1 MFTDALFEMVDAFW
15 SQRSGGG
22 EEQNGNSDSVAARR
36 RDGARD
42 SEFKNTKNNRAIGW
56 GGGCRLSRRLS
67 LLWL

>member
-1 MFTDALFEMVDAFW
+1 MH
-15 SQRSGGG
+15 SGLSEG
-22 EEQNGNSDSVAARR
+22 EVERNKTATTTAMAARR

-42 SEFKNTKNNRAIGW
+42 GEFKNTKNNRAIGW